1 METTQTVEITTE
13 DASEYRRF
21 LAWRMYCQGYRQK
34 DIAET
39 LQVTQGAISQWIKR
53 AKEKGVRSLQKR
65 IAKGPE
71 PRLTKEQLERLPNL
85 LRQGT
90 AAYGFRGE
98 VWTRARVASVI
109 KQEFGV
115 SYSHAHISKLL
126 RQIRW
131 TQQMPQ
137 KRAKQRNE
145 ETIQT
150 WKEDTLPE
158 LKRGHSEKGEPSFI

>member
-13 DASEYRRF
+13 DAREYRRF
-21 LAWRMYCQGYRQK
+21 LAWRMYCQGFRQK

-53 AKEKGVRSLQKR
+53 AKDKGVYSLQKR
-65 IAKGPE
+65 IAQGPE
-71 PRLTKEQLERLPNL
+71 PRLTKEQLEQLPL
-85 LRQGT
+85 LLQKG
-90 AAYGFRGE
+90 ASAYGFRGE

-115 SYSHAHISKLL
+115 SYSHAHISKVL
-126 RQIRW
+126 RHIRW
-131 TQQMPQ
+131 TQQTPQ
-137 KRAKQRNE
+137 KRAVQRKE
-145 ETIQT
+145 AAIQI

-158 LKRGHSEKGEPSFI
+158 LKKGLFEKGEPSFI